1 MAFCTKCGVEL
12 KDGSSFCHACGA
24 KIGYET
30 HKKDFTSYV
39 NQFTGTTDTTEKYD
53 QIDIAQNKA
62 VSVIAYI
69 SWLVLIPLLKAKS
82 SPFARFHTNQGLVL
96 WLLSIG
102 WSIARGVISFVLL
115 SASPYLEPVVSLLGV
130 VNILF
135 LVLMVV
141 GIVNAAQGKAKELP
155 IIGKIK
161 LTQTVW

>member
-12 KDGSSFCHACGA
+12 KDGSSFCHACGTKVGGDA
-24 KIGYET
+24 PKY
-30 HKKDFTSYV
+30 DFSSYV
-39 NQFTGTTDTTEKYD
+39 NQFTGTTDTTDKYD
-53 QIDIAQNKA
+53 PIDIAQNKA

-69 SWLVLIPLLKAKS
+69 SWLVLIPLLKAKN

-102 WSIARGVISFVLL
+102 WSVAQAVISFVLL
-115 SASPYLEPVVSLLGV
+115 SISHYLKPVVSLLSLMDIV
-130 VNILF
+130 FI
-135 LVLMVV
+135 VLMVI

-161 LTQTVW
+161 LIK